1 MVTRPPAHAAT
12 LARVHHL
19 YIFEMRTL
27 LAAVL
32 VGAIVVATGPT
43 FAQEKKSE
51 PTKEEAKKA
60 EVKKAEKE
68 KGEKGE
74 KGEAKKDNGKKVK
87 KGGC

>member
-1 MVTRPPAHAAT
+1 M
-12 LARVHHL
+12 
-19 YIFEMRTL
+19 YSFEMRTL

-74 KGEAKKDNGKKVK
+74 NGEANQAKGQKLK